1 MSEMSKGFRQILRS
15 RSFLEETKL
24 DLLEKETPG
33 E

>member
-1 MSEMSKGFRQILRS
+1 MSEMSEGFRHILRLH
-15 RSFLEETKL
+15 SFLEETKL